1 MPNAKEPVR
10 APARQQ
16 TRTDL
21 TQQYRPIGIGAVAA
35 ALTVKGKQESDAEQ
49 ANDVQSEEHREIEPL
64 AA

>member
-1 MPNAKEPVR
+1 MPNAKEPIR
-10 APARQQ
+10 APAQQ
-16 TRTDL
+16 RTRTDL

-49 ANDVQSEEHREIEPL
+49 ATDAQSEQDREIESL